1 MSLQRY
7 HELFLNQLEVL
18 EEVGGKIAD
27 DELAIVVAQ
36 ENRRKNGVPTSEDWA
51 EPRERILALW
61 FIRGANARNN
71 AEYLAHLHNS
81 SWMAT
86 ITIP

>member
-27 DELAIVVAQ
+27 DELAKVVAQ
-36 ENRRKNGVPTSEDWA
+36 ENRRKNGVPTSED
-51 EPRERILALW
+51 
-61 FIRGANARNN
+61 
-71 AEYLAHLHNS
+71 
-81 SWMAT
+81 
-86 ITIP
+86 